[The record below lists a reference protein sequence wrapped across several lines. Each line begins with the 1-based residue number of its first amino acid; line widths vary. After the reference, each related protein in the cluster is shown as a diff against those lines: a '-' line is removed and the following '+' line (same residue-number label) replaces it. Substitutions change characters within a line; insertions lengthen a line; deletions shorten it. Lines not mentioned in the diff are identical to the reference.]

1 MTIRH
6 IGFSDIVGGMT
17 PLDEVNF
24 HHLLCFSVVARE
36 GSVSRGA
43 EVLGLAQPT
52 VSGKLRALEEDL
64 GERLFRRRGR
74 GVELTET
81 GHLVRRYAED
91 IYALGEELMDAVHGR
106 PSSGPVRF
114 AVGVSDS
121 LPKLTTWKLLE
132 PAFAGP
138 VPLRPVVR
146 VGKTDQL
153 LTDLSTHAL
162 DLVLADQP
170 IAPGGTV
177 RAFNHLL
184 GETGVTV
191 FAIESLADRFRRG
204 FPRSLDGAPFVLPTT
219 NTALRRSIDSWFD
232 SRGFRPIITAEV
244 EDLALLQ
251 LLGSKGI
258 GLFAAPS
265 VVEHSIRQQ
274 YQVRVVGRLEDV
286 RERFYAISI
295 DKKLKHPA
303 VVALSQAARTR
314 LFAE

>member
-1 MTIRH
+1 
-6 IGFSDIVGGMT
+6 MT

-36 GSVSRGA
+36 GSVSKGA
-43 EVLGLAQPT
+43 EALGLAQPT
-52 VSGKLRALEEDL
+52 VSGKLRALEADL

-91 IYALGEELMDAVHGR
+91 IYSLGQELMDAVHAR

-121 LPKLTTWKLLE
+121 LPKVTTWKLLE
-132 PAFAGP
+132 PAFTGL

-146 VGKTDQL
+146 VGKTEQL
-153 LTDLSTHAL
+153 LTELSTHAL
-162 DLVLADQP
+162 DLVLADHP

-184 GETGVTV
+184 GECGVTV
-191 FAIESLADRFRRG
+191 FAVDALAERFRRG

-232 SRGFRPIITAEV
+232 ERGFRPVITAEV

-251 LLGSKGI
+251 LLGAKGM

-265 VVEHSIRQQ
+265 VVEASIRQQ
-274 YQVRVVGRLEDV
+274 YGVRVVGRLELV

-303 VVALSQAARTR
+303 VVALSRAARTR
-314 LFAE
+314 LFADEDNGTRPSR